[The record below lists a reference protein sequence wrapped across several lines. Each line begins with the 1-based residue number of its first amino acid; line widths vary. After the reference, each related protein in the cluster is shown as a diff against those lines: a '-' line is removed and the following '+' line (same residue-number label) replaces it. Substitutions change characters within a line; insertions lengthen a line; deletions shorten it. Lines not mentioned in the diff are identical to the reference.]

1 MTQEERRIIVDLRT
15 RMEHNLKTCILPF
28 WTRYMTDQVHG
39 GFYGRVDGSL
49 QPDLSSPKSMVLNG
63 RMLWTYSRAWDLSL
77 IHIYRNG
84 NVNVSSFNR
93 RCTGPGGFINIS
105 QSTPKVYFMCAF
117 TAGKT
122 EIQVGDGKL
131 SIRKDGAGVKFV
143 EKVQQDVYKRQ
154 GFCHTAPV
162 PVR

>member
-1 MTQEERRIIVDLRT
+1 M
-15 RMEHNLKTCILPF
+15 
-28 WTRYMTDQVHG
+28 
-39 GFYGRVDGSL
+39 
-49 QPDLSSPKSMVLNG
+49 
-63 RMLWTYSRAWDLSL
+63 
-77 IHIYRNG
+77 
-84 NVNVSSFNR
+84 NVSSFNR

-143 EKVQQDVYKRQ
+143 EKVQQVTFSADYARQTGQEVLYITERAVFRLTDGGIQLVELAPGADLQRDVLDQ
-154 GFCHTAPV
+154 MGFRPLIAPELRTMDSRLFQER
-162 PVR
+162 PMGIKFENSKEELS